1 MPPKGGKAP
10 AGRKAA
16 PPAHQA
22 GKSSQP
28 ASRGSSTSQSAA
40 QLVEPPV
47 TPVWSHSGPHIFAPL
62 WCQRLVNQSSSGEE
76 FETPE
81 GSDLDDDNDEP
92 SAPLPP
98 AYAITMGS
106 PVKWAQVIADAN
118 LALYKKPDLEV
129 WNTAD
134 EKIIGVFNLIIKFY
148 ISDAPSR
155 LGSFQLEVLNL

>member
-40 QLVEPPV
+40 TAAQSVEPPV
-47 TPVWSHSGPHIFAPL
+47 TPVRSCSGPQIFAPL
-62 WCQRLVNQSSSGEE
+62 RRQRLVNQSSSGEE

-81 GSDLDDDNDEP
+81 GSDSDDDNDEP

-106 PVKWAQVIADAN
+106 PVKRARVIADAN

-134 EKIIGVFNLIIKFY
+134 EKIIGVFQFDY
-148 ISDAPSR
+148 
-155 LGSFQLEVLNL
+155 

>member
-1 MPPKGGKAP
+1 MPPKGAKAT

-16 PPAHQA
+16 PPARQA

-28 ASRGSSTSQSAA
+28 ASRGPSTSQSAA
-40 QLVEPPV
+40 TATQSVEPPV
-47 TPVWSHSGPHIFAPL
+47 TPVRRPQIFAPS
-62 WCQRLVNQSSSGEE
+62 WRQHLVNQSSSGEE

-81 GSDLDDDNDEP
+81 RSDLDDDDEP

-106 PVKWAQVIADAN
+106 PVKRARVIADAN

-134 EKIIGVFNLIIKFY
+134 EKLIGVFQIDY
-148 ISDAPSR
+148 
-155 LGSFQLEVLNL
+155 